1 MGSTFYVG
9 EKMGVSHIDYYDSD
23 EISLLEIISMAN
35 ELGLKGFTCFHV
47 NKGGVNNCMDIL
59 AIHNNNDAMKLVDF
73 IDQNRMVGVFV
84 EYEPANVH
92 VSKPMNENVTTQDLP
107 NIEEP
112 LPYWGDMDNSDMGN
126 DHMDNIDEHQGNEV
140 DIEEHEGNENVH
152 GIENDE
158 VSDSDFEQS
167 VGSDS
172 EFSDEFVDS
181 ECEFSDEDDRM
192 FDDHIDNEVEW
203 GGLEMNKKNE
213 GSSSQLP
220 RSGEEQDTV
229 QVKTYVGKHKCPRVQ
244 KMSHV
249 TPRWLAKTYKDKR
262 LTDPRGP
269 IESMMVIMQKDVK
282 LWIDSLQFSSLF
294 SPPPQ
299 DAEQRKAQITAYVEY
314 FGQFTSEQFPDDIA
328 ELIRSRYPSK
338 ENRLFDDV
346 LATFVLHHPEHGHT
360 VILPIISC
368 IIDGTIEYDRSGP
381 PFASF
386 ISLVCP
392 NSENEYSEQWALA
405 CGEILRILTH
415 YNRPIYKFERQ
426 ENEAY
431 RSSSGNHA
439 STSKSADGQPS
450 SYPTQPE
457 RKPMRPLSPWIT
469 DILLAAP
476 LGIRSDYFRWCGGVM
491 GKYAAGELK
500 PPLIASSR
508 GSGKHPQLMP
518 STPRWAVA
526 NGAGVILSVCDEEV
540 ARYETATLTAAAV
553 PALLLPPPT
562 TPMDEHLV
570 AGLPALEPYARLFH
584 RYYAIASPSATQR
597 LLLGLLEAPP
607 SWAPDALDAA
617 VQLVEL
623 LRAAEDYASGM
634 RLPRNWMHLHFLR
647 AIGIAMSMRAG
658 IAADSAAAL
667 LFRILSQPA
676 LLFPPLRQVDG
687 IEVQHEPLGG
697 YISSQ
702 RKQQRELPA
711 AEATVEATAQGI
723 ASMLCAHGPE
733 VEWRICTIWEA
744 AYGLIPLSS
753 SAVDLPDI
761 IVATPLQP
769 PLLSWNLYIPLL
781 KVLEYLPRGSPSETC
796 LMKIFVATVEA
807 ILQRTFPAE
816 SSREQIRKTRYIF
829 GSASK
834 NLAVAELRTMPIG
847 SKRPKGES
855 SYSEEL
861 GDVQS
866 ANGKRR
872 EMESKQ
878 GKKQGPVAAFD
889 SYVIAAVCALSC
901 ELQLFPL
908 ISKGS
913 GRLDARNI
921 GDVTNPAKV
930 HDFSSELQNGVD
942 SAVYH
947 TRRILAILEA
957 LFSLKPSSIGT
968 SWSYSSNEIVAAAM
982 VAAHVSDL
990 FRHSRACMRA
1000 LSILIKCKWD
1010 NEIHSR
1016 ASSLF
1021 NLIDIHSKVVAS
1033 IVNKAEPLEAH
1044 ILHAPLSKEIPSCFH
1059 GKKHNTCASCRHVE
1073 AAQPSSLS
1081 CENLSGCEALVNYG
1095 KADSSEVE
1103 RCTMGKGIASF
1114 PADASDLA
1122 NFLTMDRHI
1131 GFNCSAQVL
1140 LRSVLAE
1147 KQELCFSVVSL
1158 LWHKLI
1164 VSPETQ
1170 PSAESTSAQQ
1180 GWRQVVAA
1188 LCNVVSASPAKA
1200 ATAVVLQAERELKP
1214 WIAKDDDLGQRM
1226 WRVNQRIV
1234 KVIVELMRNHE
1245 APESLVILA
1254 SASDVLLRAT
1264 DGMLLLEV
1272 TARAVQPVL
1281 GWGESG
1287 LAVADGLSNLLK
1299 CRLPATVRCVSH
1311 PSAHVRAL
1319 STSVLRAILHAG
1331 SIKSKSKQVDAKG
1344 IHSPRYQ
1351 YLNVGITDWQA
1362 DIEKCLTWEAHSRRA
1377 TGLPTQFVHT
1387 AAKELGYPLERK
1399 ERLPT
1404 PFEVQEVR
1412 DTRRALAYV
1421 DYTHQRRGLVGHS
1434 ERACQKRKN
1443 DLEGD
1448 SFKDGEFGEWLQDI
1462 DTGNF
1467 RAGPNGV
1474 RSQFPFRQRD
1484 QNLAKDSVQEANVL
1498 QGTLKLNNEATSS
1511 RK

>member
-1 MGSTFYVG
+1 M
-9 EKMGVSHIDYYDSD
+9 
-23 EISLLEIISMAN
+23 
-35 ELGLKGFTCFHV
+35 
-47 NKGGVNNCMDIL
+47 
-59 AIHNNNDAMKLVDF
+59 
-73 IDQNRMVGVFV
+73 
-84 EYEPANVH
+84 
-92 VSKPMNENVTTQDLP
+92 
-107 NIEEP
+107 
-112 LPYWGDMDNSDMGN
+112 
-126 DHMDNIDEHQGNEV
+126 
-140 DIEEHEGNENVH
+140 
-152 GIENDE
+152 
-158 VSDSDFEQS
+158 
-167 VGSDS
+167 
-172 EFSDEFVDS
+172 
-181 ECEFSDEDDRM
+181 
-192 FDDHIDNEVEW
+192 
-203 GGLEMNKKNE
+203 
-213 GSSSQLP
+213 
-220 RSGEEQDTV
+220 
-229 QVKTYVGKHKCPRVQ
+229 
-244 KMSHV
+244 
-249 TPRWLAKTYKDKR
+249 
-262 LTDPRGP
+262 
-269 IESMMVIMQKDVK
+269 
-282 LWIDSLQFSSLF
+282 QFSSLF
-294 SPPPQ
+294 WRPPQ
-299 DAEQRKAQITAYVEY
+299 DAEQRKAQTTAYVDY
-314 FGQFTSEQFPDDIA
+314 FGQFTSEQFSDDIA

-338 ENRLFDDV
+338 ESRLFDDV
-346 LATFVLHHPEHGHT
+346 LATFVLHHPEHGHA
-360 VILPIISC
+360 VLLPIISC
-368 IIDGTIEYDRSGP
+368 IIDSTLEYDRSGP

-386 ISLVCP
+386 ISLFCP
-392 NSENEYSEQWALA
+392 NNENEYSEQWALA

-415 YNRPIYKFERQ
+415 YNRPIYKLERQ
-426 ENEAY
+426 ENEPD
-431 RSSSGNHA
+431 RSSSGDHA
-439 STSKSADGQPS
+439 STSKSIDGELPLPPS
-450 SYPTQPE
+450 QSE
-457 RKPMRPLSPWIT
+457 KKPLRPLSPWIT

-500 PPLIASSR
+500 PPLTATSR

-623 LRAAEDYASGM
+623 LRAAEDYATGM

-687 IEVQHEPLGG
+687 IEVQYEPLGG
-697 YISSQ
+697 YISSG

-753 SAVDLPDI
+753 SAVDLPEI

-769 PLLSWNLYIPLL
+769 PILSWNLYIPLL

-807 ILQRTFPAE
+807 ILQRTFPPE
-816 SSREQIRKTRYIF
+816 SSREQTRKTRYTF
-829 GSASK
+829 GSTSN
-834 NLAVAELRTMPIG
+834 NLIVAELRTMVHSLFLESCASVELASRLLFVVLTVCVSHEAQPNG
-847 SKRPKGES
+847 SKRPKGEK
-855 SYSEEL
+855 SYSE
-861 GDVQS
+861 GVGKDVGR
-866 ANGKRR
+866 ANGR
-872 EMESKQ
+872 ERESENKQ

-908 ISKGS
+908 MSKGFN
-913 GRLDARNI
+913 LVDARNI
-921 GDVTNPAKV
+921 SDIVKPAKV
-930 HDFSSELQNGVD
+930 NDQSSEFQSGID
-942 SAVYH
+942 SAVNH

-990 FRHSRACMRA
+990 FRRSKACMRA
-1000 LSILIKCKWD
+1000 LSSLVRCKWD
-1010 NEIHSR
+1010 SEIHSR

-1044 ILHAPLSKEIPSCFH
+1044 LLHAPSLKEISSCFH
-1059 GKKHNTCASCRHVE
+1059 GKKLQNCASCRHLE
-1073 AAQPSSLS
+1073 PGHPSSLP
-1081 CENLSGCEALVNYG
+1081 CENVPCSEDLVKHRKTDSG
-1095 KADSSEVE
+1095 EVE
-1103 RCTMGKGIASF
+1103 RSLMGKGIASF
-1114 PADASDLA
+1114 PVDASDLA

-1131 GFNCSAQVL
+1131 GFNRSGHVL
-1140 LRSVLAE
+1140 LRSVLVE

-1214 WIAKDDDLGQRM
+1214 WIAKDDDLGQKM

-1245 APESLVILA
+1245 ALESLVILS

-1264 DGMLLLEV
+1264 DGMLVDGEACTLPQLELLEV

-1281 GWGESG
+1281 EWGESG
-1287 LAVADGLSNLLK
+1287 SAVADGLSNLLK
-1299 CRLPATVRCVSH
+1299 CRLSATVRCVSH

-1331 SIKSKSKQVDAKG
+1331 SLRPKSKLSDVNE
-1344 IHSPRYQ
+1344 IHNPQYQQ
-1351 YLNVGITDWQA
+1351 YLNKIGTSDWQA
-1362 DIEKCLTWEAHSRRA
+1362 DIEKCLTWEAHSRLA
-1377 TGLPTQFVHT
+1377 TGLPIEFVDS
-1387 AAKELGYPLERK
+1387 AAKELGC
-1399 ERLPT
+1399 
-1404 PFEVQEVR
+1404 
-1412 DTRRALAYV
+1412 A
-1421 DYTHQRRGLVGHS
+1421 
-1434 ERACQKRKN
+1434 
-1443 DLEGD
+1443 
-1448 SFKDGEFGEWLQDI
+1448 I
-1462 DTGNF
+1462 
-1467 RAGPNGV
+1467 
-1474 RSQFPFRQRD
+1474 
-1484 QNLAKDSVQEANVL
+1484 SV
-1498 QGTLKLNNEATSS
+1498 
-1511 RK
+1511 